1 MPKWWE
7 KTRVAVVSRK
17 PQLLQL
23 FLENHK
29 IGDSYQKEPKYPV
42 NYLVVQK
49 MTLRPI
55 CQC

>member
-29 IGDSYQKEPKYPV
+29 IRDSYQKEPKYPV